1 MSELRRIRKTESR
14 NSRLKETP
22 WTRRI
27 LKVGLLFTLYLVDLL
42 GNFCSKLLNFV
53 RSSFELHLFDRQL
66 RLINKKTKTVRHW
79 SQGSLFELTIHTPNS
94 LCGYRADSFS
104 TKEPETLAWID
115 EFGGD
120 GPLFDVG
127 ANIGLYSLY
136 YAATKSGTVYA
147 FEPSVLNLGLLAKN
161 IHTNGFERRIRIVP
175 NPLTSHNQF
184 ADFSLSSVV
193 EGGALSSFGVKYG
206 HNGETLETIFS
217 YQTLGFSLDYLLS
230 AKLIEEP
237 PQLIKID
244 VDGIEHLILSGAVD
258 VLRSSSL
265 KSLLIEV
272 NDDFELQAKNV
283 KSLLTSSGFTL
294 REKRH
299 SEMIASGS
307 FSETFNQIWIRA

>member
-1 MSELRRIRKTESR
+1 
-14 NSRLKETP
+14 
-22 WTRRI
+22 
-27 LKVGLLFTLYLVDLL
+27 
-42 GNFCSKLLNFV
+42 
-53 RSSFELHLFDRQL
+53 
-66 RLINKKTKTVRHW
+66 
-79 SQGSLFELTIHTPNS
+79 
-94 LCGYRADSFS
+94 LCGFRANSFS

-115 EFGGD
+115 EFGGA

-161 IHTNGFERRIRIVP
+161 IHANGFDKRIRIVS

-193 EGGALSSFGVKYG
+193 EGGALSSFGVEYG

-230 AKLIEEP
+230 AKLIEDP

-283 KSLLTSSGFTL
+283 ASLLTNSGFTL

-299 SEMIASGS
+299 SEMIASGT
-307 FSETFNQIWIRA
+307 FSTTFNQIWIKA